1 MLHRLR
7 RLRRLRRLQQSLKFS
22 GKLEVIVAANA
33 VAVPWYQV
41 QRHGCYSIQLCV
53 PLGPEI

>member
-1 MLHRLR
+1 MLH